1 MATGETRE
9 QIEARYADGAGYGQF
24 KGDVGEAVVELLT
37 PIRERYLLLRSD
49 EAELLRLLRTGAEK
63 ATATVEPTLRAL
75 YDRMGFVSP

>member
-1 MATGETRE
+1 M
-9 QIEARYADGAGYGQF
+9 
-24 KGDVGEAVVELLT
+24 VELLT

-63 ATATVEPTLRAL
+63 ATATVEPTIRAL